1 MKVTLVMVASLDGRT
16 TQGGRPGTNPWASPE
31 DQEVF
36 LAQKAVH
43 DCIVMGSA
51 TYEAAR
57 AIIQPSADKP
67 RIILTR
73 TPERFAGER
82 QPGLVFSAY
91 TPQEVVRQIRRDGRK
106 SVLLVGGAQTNARFL
121 DNGLVDELVVVIE
134 PLLFGAG
141 APLVRRL
148 GQTIQLRLVDC
159 ERLNSQGT
167 LLARYVITNNKQGV

>member
-1 MKVTLVMVASLDGRT
+1 MKVTLVMVASLDGKT
-16 TQGGRPGTNPWASPE
+16 TQGSKPGTNSWASPE

-36 LAQKAVH
+36 LAQKAAH

-82 QPGLVFSAY
+82 QPGLVFSAD
-91 TPQEVVRQIRRDGRK
+91 TPQDVIRQIKRDGRK
-106 SVLLVGGAQTNARFL
+106 SVLLVGGAQTNVRFL
-121 DNGLVDELVVVIE
+121 DNGLVDEVVVVIE

-141 APLVRRL
+141 RPLVDPL
-148 GQTIQLRLVDC
+148 GQTIQLQLVNC
-159 ERLNSQGT
+159 ERLNSQGA
-167 LLARYVITNNKQGV
+167 LLARYAITNNNRGV